1 MLFTILFYKR
11 YASKSISIVP
21 AICIIVVWFISF
33 SNAVLVPYDI
43 YLSYEKLHIKDEKTG
58 LENKNDQYEHL
69 MISNI
74 INLFYVVMQIM
85 SLLIIPM
92 LLEYEMAGEFS
103 FREKLCT
110 AIKRN
115 LLLYAAGALVFL
127 LFIAYM
133 VVKKQLTG

>member
-11 YASKSISIVP
+11 YASKSISLLP
-21 AICIIVVWFISF
+21 TICIIIVWFISF

-43 YLSYEKLHIKDEKTG
+43 YLSFENLHLKDEKTG
-58 LENKNDQYEHL
+58 LENFNDEYEHI

-74 INLFYVVMQIM
+74 INAFYLIMQVM

-92 LLEYEMAGEFS
+92 LLEYEMAGEFT
-103 FREKLCT
+103 FKEKFCT

-115 LLLYAAGALVFL
+115 LLLYAAGALLFL
-127 LFIAYM
+127 LFVAYM